1 MGYAPLRC
9 SCCIVLHTALDLV
22 TSYFVFSPKQ
32 LLCKVDV
39 YKDTYLGLSYRQTV
53 NVTSTEETSTEKRT
67 KSVSKSAAPPCRIT
81 SLSIH

>member
-1 MGYAPLRC
+1 MFMLYC
-9 SCCIVLHTALDLV
+9 
-22 TSYFVFSPKQ
+22 FSHGTGLGHLLFCVPPKQ
-32 LLCKVDV
+32 LLCKMDV